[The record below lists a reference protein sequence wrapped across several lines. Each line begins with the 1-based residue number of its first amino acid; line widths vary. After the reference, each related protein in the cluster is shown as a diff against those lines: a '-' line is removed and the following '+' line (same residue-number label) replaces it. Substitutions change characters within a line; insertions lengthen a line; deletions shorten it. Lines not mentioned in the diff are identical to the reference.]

1 MTDARTTENQAAD
14 GLTVEGQAV
23 EGQAVEHEGERGY
36 ALAMLA
42 LLLLPLLAIAAIG
55 VDLGVWYLQAQQNQR
70 IADASSLAAVVWLPD
85 EAAATSVAYDA
96 VRRNGFEPGVDS
108 SVDVTVLGQDRVK
121 VRVATKSHLGFSQ
134 LFFDEFAITRSAI
147 AEYNRPL
154 ALGSPQNTLGD
165 SSLWLAVSGECSVRE
180 NGDLRSA
187 AWMAAYPGG
196 FYPPNPCFGTAN
208 PDQTGEYIYAVTITE
223 KPSAPVVLEVFDATY
238 SPESGVGTDIAFA
251 SPSQFDTRFEF
262 FDADGA
268 PFDIDSHTKITDL
281 VVGDRDATYENQWR
295 SIGTIADPEPGTYY
309 LRVRSQGGGTESIGS
324 NGFGLRAYSGLNHT
338 LCSTLVG
345 TFEYDPA
352 CPQVSAVE
360 DLSLYAS
367 LSGGSSTFYL
377 AEIGS
382 EHAGKNLEIS
392 LFDVGEGAQ
401 KIEILDPNGD
411 AVVFDWETDCTVGP
425 PPAGGCS
432 GSGVELD
439 VSGDGSQIY
448 ADTLSLSRYN
458 DRQVVATVTLPND
471 YASRY
476 AGKWWQIRYTFGSDI
491 TDRTTWSVSLVGDPI
506 RLAG

>member
-1 MTDARTTENQAAD
+1 MTAQLNCADTLLEEARLEEAQPEEA
-14 GLTVEGQAV
+14 
-23 EGQAVEHEGERGY
+23 GERGY

-85 EAAATSVAYDA
+85 EGTATSVAYEA
-96 VRRNGFEPGVDS
+96 AERNGLDPGVDS
-108 SVDVTVLGQDRVK
+108 TVDVTVLGQNRVK
-121 VRVATKSHLGFSQ
+121 VRVATSSHLGFSQ

-147 AEYNRPL
+147 AEYNRPI

-165 SSLWLAVSGECSVRE
+165 NALWLAVSGECSVRE

-187 AWMAAYPGG
+187 KWMAAYPGG

-208 PDQTGEYIYAVTITE
+208 PDQTGEYIYAVTITD
-223 KPSAPVVLEVFDATY
+223 KPSAPVTLEVFDGTY
-238 SPESGVGTDIAFA
+238 APESGVGTDIALA

-262 FDADGA
+262 FDADGT
-268 PFDIDSHTKITDL
+268 PFDIDSHTKLSDT
-281 VVGDRDATYENQWR
+281 VVADRDATYVNQWR
-295 SIGTIADPEPGTYY
+295 TIGTIADPEPGTYY

-324 NGFGLRAYSGLNHT
+324 NGFGLRAYSGLSYS

-345 TFEYDPA
+345 TFEYDST

-377 AEIGS
+377 AEIGG
-382 EHAGKNLEIS
+382 ENAGKTLEVS

-401 KIEILDPNGD
+401 KVEILDPDGD
-411 AVVFDWETDCTVGP
+411 PVVFDWATDCSVGP
-425 PPAGGCS
+425 APAGGCS
-432 GSGVELD
+432 GSGNELD

-448 ADTLSLSRYN
+448 ADTLSRSRYN
-458 DRQVVATVTLPND
+458 DRTVVVSIDLPND

-476 AGKWWQIRYTFGSDI
+476 AGKWWQVRYTFGSDI
-491 TDRTTWSVSLVGDPI
+491 TDRTTWSVRLIGDPV